1 MRLGGL
7 PLNRT
12 LGRANAPAQKD
23 AGPEEAR
30 STGCDLML
38 RSVAVRA
45 YLCTT
50 PAKYVGGVLKF
61 IFDRAV
67 ETLGPQY
74 DAGSDES
81 QQQGILDG
89 GDATFII
96 QEALCERRDSVH
108 APTLHKRLCSPNH
121 DILRGAITHSGYGR
135 GVKE

>member
-1 MRLGGL
+1 MRDIVRQGVSLWQPGLRRLLSPHPGELEPDVARREHLVRLGGL
-7 PLNRT
+7 PLHRT

-61 IFDRAV
+61 IFDRGAQR
-67 ETLGPQY
+67 LGP
-74 DAGSDES
+74 
-81 QQQGILDG
+81 
-89 GDATFII
+89 
-96 QEALCERRDSVH
+96 
-108 APTLHKRLCSPNH
+108 
-121 DILRGAITHSGYGR
+121 
-135 GVKE
+135 